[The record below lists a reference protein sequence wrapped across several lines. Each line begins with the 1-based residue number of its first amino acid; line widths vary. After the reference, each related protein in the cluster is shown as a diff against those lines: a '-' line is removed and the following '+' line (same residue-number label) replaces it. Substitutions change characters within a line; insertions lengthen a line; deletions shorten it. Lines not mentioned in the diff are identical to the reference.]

1 MFYDNVFLFILEA
14 VNFFPECYEGE
25 LKQEYT
31 CECPV
36 TDRHQIIT
44 TAYDRSNP
52 EFICPMSSCE
62 NFPCFGT
69 LEKLNAHLR
78 RHKDLLDQFVPKSPA
93 PNIETSYDSVLQLH
107 SPSVSPSTVLAS
119 NDELSET
126 PFTLS
131 SLPISSIDNL
141 KSFPDSETLMSPEQT
156 DSPNISPLPFTTFSY
171 SDSYFRRDNM
181 FIPIAP
187 VQKVS
192 TSYVPPNYCVSTVQ
206 NPTES
211 INLPNLHVPLVSPIE
226 EFPSYSNLIKDIRST
241 SNSTL
246 PILPV
251 SSPKQKRVYPEVLV
265 YVIFVGTYL
274 LVKGM
279 FPYMYDTNM
288 VLFNGPEYSGFVECV
303 IKCMIFNMI

>member
-52 EFICPMSSCE
+52 EFICPMNSCE
-62 NFPCFGT
+62 NFSSFGT
-69 LEKLNAHLR
+69 LEKLNAHLHG
-78 RHKDLLDQFVPKSPA
+78 HKDLPDQFVPKSPA

-119 NDELSET
+119 DDELSET

-141 KSFPDSETLMSPEQT
+141 KSFPDSETLISPEQT

-181 FIPIAP
+181 LFRSLQCRRYLHLMFLLIIVFQRFKILLNQLIYPI
-187 VQKVS
+187 
-192 TSYVPPNYCVSTVQ
+192 YMF
-206 NPTES
+206 
-211 INLPNLHVPLVSPIE
+211 HWLVLLKN
-226 EFPSYSNLIKDIRST
+226 FLLIRI
-241 SNSTL
+241 
-246 PILPV
+246 
-251 SSPKQKRVYPEVLV
+251 
-265 YVIFVGTYL
+265 
-274 LVKGM
+274 
-279 FPYMYDTNM
+279 
-288 VLFNGPEYSGFVECV
+288 
-303 IKCMIFNMI
+303 